1 MIQMIVMKLF
11 RVIMIVLG
19 VLIVTFILIYT
30 IPGNPLSNFSTA
42 QSRLTNYVIDQATMR
57 NFNQRFGLDQPPW
70 RQFTRYLIGDYYG
83 EDGAFICGVICGNL
97 GPSVSQGGRSVE
109 DILFTPP
116 PGKSFWFSQFGYSIR
131 LVFLGSLIAV
141 GLGVPLGILGARKH
155 ATPSGRFLDVFLAAA
170 ISIPNFVFGLLV
182 MIVLASW
189 LHLINVLPDWD
200 DFSQWIVPGFVL
212 ALMPMANIARV
223 LQVAIVNI
231 QNEDYIRTA
240 RAKGLVER
248 RVTIDH
254 ILRNA
259 YAPFITYLGP
269 TLVELFA
276 GLFIVESLYSFP
288 GFGRQYWMAVLKLDY
303 PLILGL
309 TLIYTLIIALVNIL
323 VEITNGIIDP
333 RLMEA
338 KEQDIQ

>member
-1 MIQMIVMKLF
+1 MAQMIIKKLIRVLVMPLA
-11 RVIMIVLG
+11 VIL
-19 VLIVTFILIYT
+19 VTFLLIHA
-30 IPGNPLSNFSTA
+30 IPGNPMSNYSNA
-42 QSRLTNYVIDQATMR
+42 QRGLQNYSMDRDTLRVI
-57 NFNQRFGLDQPPW
+57 NQRFGLDLPLW
-70 RQFTRYLIGDYYG
+70 RQFTRYLVGDTYG
-83 EDGAFICGVICGNL
+83 ENGSFVCGVICGNF
-97 GPSVSQGGRSVE
+97 GPSISQRGRYVE
-109 DILFTPP
+109 NILFTPP

-131 LVFLGSLIAV
+131 LVFLGSLLAV
-141 GLGVPLGILGARKH
+141 GLGVPMGILGAKRH
-155 ATPSGRFLDVFLAAA
+155 ATTSGRIMDVILAALV
-170 ISIPNFVFGLLV
+170 SIPNFVLGLLA
-182 MIVLASW
+182 MIILASW

-200 DFSQWIVPGFVL
+200 DFGQWIVPAFVL
-212 ALMPMANIARV
+212 SLMPMANIARV

-231 QNEDYIRTA
+231 QNEDYVRTA

-309 TLIYTLIIALVNIL
+309 TLLYALGIALVNVI
-323 VEITNGIIDP
+323 VEITSEIIDP
-333 RLMEA
+333 RLLMP
-338 KEQDIQ
+338 KEQESQ

>member
-1 MIQMIVMKLF
+1 M
-11 RVIMIVLG
+11 
-19 VLIVTFILIYT
+19 
-30 IPGNPLSNFSTA
+30 S
-42 QSRLTNYVIDQATMR
+42 

-70 RQFTRYLIGDYYG
+70 RQFTRYLFGDFYG
-83 EDGAFICGVICGNL
+83 DDGAFVCGVICGNL
-97 GPSVSQGGRSVE
+97 GPSISQGGRNVE

-116 PGKSFWFSQFGYSIR
+116 PGMSFWLSQFGYSIR

-141 GLGVPLGILGARKH
+141 GLGVPLGILGAKKH
-155 ATPSGRFLDVFLAAA
+155 ATASGRIMDVILAALV
-170 ISIPNFVFGLLV
+170 SIPNFVLGLLA

-189 LHLINVLPDWD
+189 LHLINVLPDWN
-200 DFSQWIVPGFVL
+200 DFGQWLVPAFVL

-223 LQVAIVNI
+223 MQVAIINI

-309 TLIYTLIIALVNIL
+309 TLIYTLGISLVNIL
-323 VEITNGIIDP
+323 VEITIEIIDP
-333 RLMEA
+333 RLQIV
-338 KEQDIQ
+338 KEQDSQ

>member
-1 MIQMIVMKLF
+1 MILRIIKKLL
-11 RVIMIVLG
+11 RILVILLG
-19 VLIVTFILIYT
+19 VLVFTFILINAV
-30 IPGNPLSNFSTA
+30 PGNPLSNFSTA
-42 QSRLTNYVIDQATMR
+42 QRGLTNYSIDQTTMN

-70 RQFTRYLIGDYYG
+70 RQFTRYLIGDFYG
-83 EDGAFICGVICGNL
+83 EDGMFVCGVICGNL

-109 DILFTPP
+109 NILFSPP
-116 PGKSFWFSQFGYSIR
+116 PGKSFWLSQFGYSIR
-131 LVFLGSLIAV
+131 LVFLSSLIAV
-141 GLGVPLGILGARKH
+141 GLGIPLGILGARKH
-155 ATPSGRFLDVFLAAA
+155 AKTSGRFLDVILAAA
-170 ISIPNFVFGLLV
+170 VSIPNFVLGLLA
-182 MIVLASW
+182 MIILASW
-189 LHLINVLPDWD
+189 LHLINVLPDWN
-200 DFSQWIVPGFVL
+200 DFGQWLVPGFVL

-223 LQVAIVNI
+223 MQVAIINI
-231 QNEDYIRTA
+231 QNEDFVRTA

-248 RVTIDH
+248 RVIVDH

-309 TLIYTLIIALVNIL
+309 TLIYAVIIALVNII
-323 VEITNGIIDP
+323 VEITSEIIDP
-333 RLMEA
+333 RLA
-338 KEQDIQ
+338 IVKEPDSQ

>member
-1 MIQMIVMKLF
+1 MAQMITKKLLRVLVML
-11 RVIMIVLG
+11 LG
-19 VLIVTFILIYT
+19 VILVMFLLIHA
-30 IPGNPLSNFSTA
+30 IPGNPLSNYSNA
-42 QSRLTNYVIDQATMR
+42 QRGLQTYSMDHDTLRVI
-57 NFNQRFGLDQPPW
+57 NQRFGLDLPLW
-70 RQFTRYLIGDYYG
+70 RQFTRYLVGDTYG
-83 EDGAFICGVICGNL
+83 ENGSFVCGVICGNL
-97 GPSVSQGGRSVE
+97 GPSISQRGRPVE
-109 DILFTPP
+109 DILFKPP
-116 PGKSFWFSQFGYSIR
+116 PGMSFWLSQFGYSIR
-131 LVFLGSLIAV
+131 LVLLGSLIAV
-141 GLGVPLGILGARKH
+141 GLGVPLGILGAKKH
-155 ATPSGRFLDVFLAAA
+155 ATASGRVMDVILAALV
-170 ISIPNFVFGLLV
+170 SIPNFVLGLLA
-182 MIVLASW
+182 MLILASW

-200 DFSQWIVPGFVL
+200 DFGQWIVPGFIL
-212 ALMPMANIARV
+212 SLMPMANIARV

-231 QNEDYIRTA
+231 QNEDYVRTA

-309 TLIYTLIIALVNIL
+309 TLLYAAGIALVNVI
-323 VEITNGIIDP
+323 VEISSEIIDP
-333 RLMEA
+333 RLLVV
-338 KEQDIQ
+338 KEQDPQ

>member
-1 MIQMIVMKLF
+1 MAQMIVKKLLRF
-11 RVIMIVLG
+11 LVMLFGV
-19 VLIVTFILIYT
+19 VLIMFVLIHA
-30 IPGNPLSNFSTA
+30 IPGSPLSNYSNA
-42 QSRLTNYVIDQATMR
+42 QKGLQTYSIDRTTLR
-57 NFNQRFGLDQPPW
+57 VFDQRFGLDLPLW
-70 RQFTRYLIGDYYG
+70 RQFTRYLIGDTYG
-83 EDGAFICGVICGNL
+83 EGGSFVCGVICGNL
-97 GPSVSQGGRSVE
+97 GPSISQGGRSVE
-109 DILFTPP
+109 NILFSPP
-116 PGKSFWFSQFGYSIR
+116 PGKSFWLSQFGYSIR
-131 LVFLGSLIAV
+131 LVLLGSIIAV

-155 ATPSGRFLDVFLAAA
+155 ATASGRVIDVILAAA
-170 ISIPNFVFGLLV
+170 VSIPNFVLGLLAV
-182 MIVLASW
+182 IILASW

-200 DFSQWIVPGFVL
+200 DFGQWIVPGLVL
-212 ALMPMANIARV
+212 SLMPMANIARV

-248 RVTIDH
+248 RVTLDH

-259 YAPFITYLGP
+259 YAPFVTYLGP

-309 TLIYTLIIALVNIL
+309 TLIYAAGIALVNLI
-323 VEITNGIIDP
+323 VEITSEIIDP
-333 RLMEA
+333 RLQVII
-338 KEQDIQ
+338 EQDVQ